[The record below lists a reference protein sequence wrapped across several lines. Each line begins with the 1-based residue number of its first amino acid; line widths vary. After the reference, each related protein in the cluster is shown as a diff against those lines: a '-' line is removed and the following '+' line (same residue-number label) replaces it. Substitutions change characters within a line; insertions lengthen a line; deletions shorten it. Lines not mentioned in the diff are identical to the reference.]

1 MLQTLCARR
10 IQINGI
16 KLLLKSLIDSS
27 LPHDIEACV
36 ALKPLSQLISA
47 FSHIFAIET
56 QQGTN
61 G

>member
-10 IQINGI
+10 IQINDI
-16 KLLLKSLIDSS
+16 KLLLKSLIDSR
-27 LPHDIEACV
+27 LLHDIEAYV
-36 ALKPLSQLISA
+36 ALKPLSQLIPA

>member
-1 MLQTLCARR
+1 M
-10 IQINGI
+10 NNI
-16 KLLLKSLIDSS
+16 KLLLKSRIDSRLLYS
-27 LPHDIEACV
+27 IEAY
-36 ALKPLSQLISA
+36 LKPLSQLIPA